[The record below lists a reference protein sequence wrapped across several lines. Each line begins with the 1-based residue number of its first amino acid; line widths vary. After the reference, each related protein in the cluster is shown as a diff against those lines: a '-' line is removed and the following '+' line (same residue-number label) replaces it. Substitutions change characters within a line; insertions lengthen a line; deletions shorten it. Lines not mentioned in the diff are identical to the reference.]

1 MDTES
6 CLASCLDKA
15 ATNLG
20 VNDVYEIAKLI
31 GAELEKLIDT
41 HGKKVVEGLIPQI
54 VRVLE
59 MLESFVTRNGNTEQ
73 ELIRAFVMLQDGE
86 KSTGQYKD
94 LEHKKNLWHKPI
106 QELQKQISQLTDEN
120 QHLVNQLVEI
130 QSQEDNLSKKEREV
144 MLKLK
149 EVVDQQRDEIR
160 AKGHEIYCKNEDV
173 DAIVLF
179 QLQQQ
184 LDRLLKV
191 NNDLR
196 HKINVVQTQLRNVL
210 EKKAELEVTVQEKDK
225 EIDRLQSNLANIKA
239 EKGTDDE
246 FTNTPAINMA
256 DKIIID
262 VKDPNRPYFTKQE
275 MRQILQERNELKA
288 NLFLVQEELAYY
300 QREILNDEKCPAILM
315 EAIKTT
321 IKKQRKKVKAKMLG
335 IQEDVCSSDEEDKEA
350 LSLPSFS
357 PDEVDA
363 KPPESRIKSINP
375 PPECRITLQ
384 SIVSHEIQIWIL
396 ELLCKVLS
404 ARSPITTHPPP
415 AGKVGR
421 SGSQTLPRQPS
432 MSLHDQLSRAIQ
444 VWISL
449 SR

>member
-6 CLASCLDKA
+6 CLASCLDKPVPD
-15 ATNLG
+15 LE
-20 VNDVYEIAKLI
+20 VNDVYEMAKLI
-31 GAELEKLIDT
+31 GTELEKLIDS
-41 HGKKVVEGLIPQI
+41 HGKKVVEGLIPKI

-59 MLESFVTRNGNTEQ
+59 MLESFVTRSGNTEQ
-73 ELIRAFVMLQDGE
+73 ELIRAL
-86 KSTGQYKD
+86 D
-94 LEHKKNLWHKPI
+94 LELKTNTWHKPI

-130 QSQEDNLSKKEREV
+130 QSQEDSLSKKEREV

-196 HKINVVQTQLRNVL
+196 HKINVVQTQLRSVL
-210 EKKAELEVTVQEKDK
+210 EKKAELEVTVQQKDK
-225 EIDRLQSNLANIKA
+225 EIDRLQSNLAEIRT
-239 EKGTDDE
+239 EKGTDQKISDA
-246 FTNTPAINMA
+246 PAFNLA

-262 VKDPNRPYFTKQE
+262 VTDPNRPYFTKQE
-275 MRQILQERNELKA
+275 MRQILHERNELKA

-300 QREILNDEKCPAILM
+300 QREILNDEKCPAIFM
-315 EAIKTT
+315 EAIKAA
-321 IKKQRKKVKAKMLG
+321 IKKQRRKVKAKMLG
-335 IQEDVCSSDEEDKEA
+335 IQENMCSSSDEEDKDA
-350 LSLPSFS
+350 LSLPCFS
-357 PDEVDA
+357 QDEVDA
-363 KPPESRIKSINP
+363 KPPESRIKSM
-375 PPECRITLQ
+375 
-384 SIVSHEIQIWIL
+384 
-396 ELLCKVLS
+396 
-404 ARSPITTHPPP
+404 SPFTTHPPP
-415 AGKVGR
+415 AGRVGW
-421 SGSQTLPRQPS
+421 SGSQTFPRQAT

>member
-173 DAIVLF
+173 DA
-179 QLQQQ
+179 
-184 LDRLLKV
+184 
-191 NNDLR
+191 
-196 HKINVVQTQLRNVL
+196 
-210 EKKAELEVTVQEKDK
+210 
-225 EIDRLQSNLANIKA
+225 
-239 EKGTDDE
+239 

>member
-6 CLASCLDKA
+6 CLASCLDKPVPD
-15 ATNLG
+15 LE
-20 VNDVYEIAKLI
+20 VNDVYEMAKLI
-31 GAELEKLIDT
+31 GTELEKLIDS
-41 HGKKVVEGLIPQI
+41 HGKKVVEGLIPKI

-59 MLESFVTRNGNTEQ
+59 MLESFVTRSGNTEQ
-73 ELIRAFVMLQDGE
+73 ELIRALVRLQDGE
-86 KSTGQYKD
+86 KSTGHYKD
-94 LEHKKNLWHKPI
+94 LELKTNTWHKPI

-130 QSQEDNLSKKEREV
+130 QSQEDSLSKKEREV

-196 HKINVVQTQLRNVL
+196 HKINVVQTQLRSVL
-210 EKKAELEVTVQEKDK
+210 EKKAELEVTVQQKDK
-225 EIDRLQSNLANIKA
+225 EIDRLQSNLAEIRT
-239 EKGTDDE
+239 EKGTDQKISDA
-246 FTNTPAINMA
+246 PAFNLA

-262 VKDPNRPYFTKQE
+262 VTDPNRPYFTKQE
-275 MRQILQERNELKA
+275 MRQILHERNELKA

-300 QREILNDEKCPAILM
+300 QREILNDEKCPAIFM
-315 EAIKTT
+315 EAIKAA
-321 IKKQRKKVKAKMLG
+321 IKKQRRKVKAKMLG
-335 IQEDVCSSDEEDKEA
+335 IQENMCSSSDEEDKDA
-350 LSLPSFS
+350 LSLPCFS
-357 PDEVDA
+357 QDEVDA
-363 KPPESRIKSINP
+363 KPPESRIKSM
-375 PPECRITLQ
+375 
-384 SIVSHEIQIWIL
+384 
-396 ELLCKVLS
+396 
-404 ARSPITTHPPP
+404 SPFTTHPPP
-415 AGKVGR
+415 AGRVGW
-421 SGSQTLPRQPS
+421 SGSQTFPRQAT